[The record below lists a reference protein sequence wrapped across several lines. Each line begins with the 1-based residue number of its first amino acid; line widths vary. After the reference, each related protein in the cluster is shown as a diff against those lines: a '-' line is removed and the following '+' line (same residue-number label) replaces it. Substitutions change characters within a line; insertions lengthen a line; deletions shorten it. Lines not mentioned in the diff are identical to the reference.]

1 LGAEQFLLKSD
12 TNNNKGLGIL
22 NIVFIITCVVSV
34 SLIPSVLS
42 KHLLSVLTK
51 AIIFS
56 IFAMSLDILVG
67 YTGLF
72 SLGHAAYFGV
82 SSYTVALLVTH
93 FEIQSFWINAPMA
106 LLITVLLSA
115 FFGIFALRVSDA
127 YFLII
132 TFAFGELVHSFFV
145 TGLSIAGGWYGLAGV
160 PRPQLGIS
168 WFKWDPTRYFY
179 FTVFIFI
186 LCFYALKKFTESPFG
201 VALRGIREN
210 SSRMESLG
218 YNTFLYKYVAFIVSG
233 GFAGIAGIIFVH
245 LNGIISPT
253 HVGIGYS
260 TLALLMVL
268 VGGAGTLYGS
278 LLGAILVVFIEY
290 YTSLYLPQRWPL
302 ILGGFFILTVMF
314 GKGGVGVYSIQLWK
328 TVRLWKR

>member
-1 LGAEQFLLKSD
+1 MFD
-12 TNNNKGLGIL
+12 
-22 NIVFIITCVVSV
+22 IT
-34 SLIPSVLS
+34 
-42 KHLLSVLTK
+42 T
-51 AIIFS
+51 
-56 IFAMSLDILVG
+56 
-67 YTGLF
+67 
-72 SLGHAAYFGV
+72 
-82 SSYTVALLVTH
+82 
-93 FEIQSFWINAPMA
+93 W
-106 LLITVLLSA
+106 A

-168 WFKWDPTRYFY
+168 WFKWDTSRYFY

-186 LCFYALKKFTESPFG
+186 LCFYVLKKFTESPFG

-210 SSRMESLG
+210 ISRMESLG

-233 GFAGIAGIIFVH
+233 GFAGIAGILFVH